1 MIDVGATSLTTIVRL
16 AVSVPAVFV
25 AVTVYW
31 AEAATAVGVPLMV
44 PVAVF
49 RFRPEGSE
57 GETEYESTVPAK
69 MVGETACIAVPTES
83 VNEFGE

>member
-69 MVGETACIAVPTES
+69 MVGETASLQCPQRA
-83 VNEFGE
+83 